1 MNPQRFTPSPP
12 PLRLAQIATL
22 VGAKLVRGDP
32 DTVIRGAGPLEAAGE
47 GQISFLDNPKYVKH
61 LAATRAAAL
70 LCPPRLADRVPAH
83 VGVLE
88 TAEPYRA
95 YSLYLA
101 HAYPEALRSLGM
113 FGPGTGEPVQGTI
126 HADACLEENVTVEP
140 GAVIGAGVEI
150 GRGTVIAAGAV
161 IGTGTAIGRECFV
174 GSQATVQHALI
185 GNRVVIHPGARIGQ
199 DGFGFALGA
208 RGHTKVAQIG
218 RVIIQDDVEIGAN
231 TTIDRGGN
239 RDTVIGEGTK
249 IDNLVQIGH
258 NAEVGRHCII
268 VAQVGIAGSSRI
280 GDFVALGGQAGIA
293 GHVIIGDGAQIGA
306 QSGVHGNVPAGAR
319 YGGYPASPIKDW
331 IREVAALRRLAK
343 KPRAD

>member
-1 MNPQRFTPSPP
+1 MGDRRFFPSPR
-12 PLRLAQIATL
+12 PLRLAEIAGL

-32 DTVIRGAGPLEAAGE
+32 DALVIGAGPLEAAGE
-47 GQISFLDNPKYVKH
+47 GEISFLENPKYVKH
-61 LAATRAAAL
+61 LAATRASAC
-70 LCPPRLADRVPAH
+70 LCPPRYADRAPAH
-83 VGVLE
+83 VAVLE

-101 HAYPEALRSLGM
+101 EAYPQALRPSGA
-113 FGPGTGEPVQGTI
+113 FGDGAGALLQGI
-126 HADACLEENVTVEP
+126 VHPQARLEDGVRVEP
-140 GAVIGAGVEI
+140 GAVIGAGAEV

-161 IGTGTAIGRECFV
+161 VAVGAAIGRDCFV
-174 GSQATVQHALI
+174 GSHATVQHALI
-185 GNRVVIHPGARIGQ
+185 GNRVVIHAGARIGQ
-199 DGFGFALGA
+199 DGFGFALGV
-208 RGHTKVAQIG
+208 RGHAKVPQIG

-258 NAEVGRHCII
+258 NAEIGRHCII
-268 VAQVGIAGSSRI
+268 VAQVGIAGSTRV
-280 GDFVALGGQAGIA
+280 GDFVALGGQAGVA
-293 GHVIIGDGAQIGA
+293 GHVDIGDGAQIGA

-319 YGGYPASPIKDW
+319 YGGYPASPMKDW